1 MQYVSYTVVRGSNI
15 QLLSSGYVGMA
26 NYCLRHIITTQ
37 GVAAGGNVLPQA
49 VIRHANIPTGQ

>member
-1 MQYVSYTVVRGSNI
+1 MRITCLYNI
-15 QLLSSGYVGMA
+15 QLLSSGYVGRTMA
-26 NYCLRHIITTQ
+26 NYCLRQNITSQ